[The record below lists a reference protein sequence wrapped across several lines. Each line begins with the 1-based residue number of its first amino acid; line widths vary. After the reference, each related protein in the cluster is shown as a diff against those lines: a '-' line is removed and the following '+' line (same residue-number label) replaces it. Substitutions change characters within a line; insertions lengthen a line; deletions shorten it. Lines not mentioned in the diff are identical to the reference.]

1 MKTNIYS
8 IFAKETNQKYHQQ
21 LFDINGDEVTDQLT
35 MNGAYTPY
43 IGPEPAL
50 IKGYFIVWR
59 HSQALALHRG
69 YRSLHEIKQVPDYS
83 GDWLASLIG

>member
-50 IKGYFIVWR
+50 IKGYFIV
-59 HSQALALHRG
+59 
-69 YRSLHEIKQVPDYS
+69 
-83 GDWLASLIG
+83 